1 MSETERG
8 LREYLDALRRGDART
23 ALEVVDDLI
32 DAGVS
37 FDELCED
44 VFRPALYTIGELWER
59 REISVADEHLASAI
73 AETVLACVG
82 SFSSAPLEARPRV
95 LVCST
100 QDEAHALG
108 ARMVGE
114 TFAAADWSVQYLG
127 ASTPLDAVAGAAVER
142 EVDVLALST
151 TMSHNLHI
159 AAETIAAVRAGA
171 PHVKVVVGG
180 QAYSQDPR
188 RAEQVGA
195 DLYVDSL
202 RGMIDAV
209 ESAIG
214 R

>member
-1 MSETERG
+1 
-8 LREYLDALRRGDART
+8 
-23 ALEVVDDLI
+23 
-32 DAGVS
+32 
-37 FDELCED
+37 
-44 VFRPALYTIGELWER
+44 
-59 REISVADEHLASAI
+59 
-73 AETVLACVG
+73 
-82 SFSSAPLEARPRV
+82 
-95 LVCST
+95 
-100 QDEAHALG
+100 
-108 ARMVGE
+108 
-114 TFAAADWSVQYLG
+114 
-127 ASTPLDAVAGAAVER
+127 VER

-159 AAETIAAVRAGA
+159 AAETIAAVRASA

-180 QAYSQDPR
+180 QAYSQDPQ